1 MTAVTV
7 ARKTVRM
14 MASLAPGVV
23 SASRNAVSPVPN
35 PRVTT
40 TTVGRTIISPRYR
53 SAVPRR
59 PHRAIAARAVTHG
72 LGPAPPPGRG
82 TDGRSRVCALT
93 LSRDYRLG
101 LRERA
106 LGTEHRVALQ
116 LVPATEVVG
125 REQVVHGWIR
135 PAVTGLRLLQ
145 VHGPLVPHAREEVLR
160 LLAVEVLD
168 ERVRDVLDAMLLGVL
183 VHHGDVRED
192 PLEQLLRR
200 RGVVRRVAGNVPSH
214 RGSIGGDDVPP
225 GTAALRRVGRQD
237 LQAGLGQVG
246 PVLDVLGVAGPD
258 VED

>member
-1 MTAVTV
+1 MTAVTA

-23 SASRNAVSPVPN
+23 SASRNAVSPLPN

-93 LSRDYRLG
+93 LSRDHRLG

-116 LVPATEVVG
+116 LAPATEVVG

-160 LLAVEVLD
+160 LLAVEVIH

-183 VHHGDVRED
+183 VNDRDRGLDGDG
-192 PLEQLLRR
+192 RR
-200 RGVVRRVAGNVPSH
+200 WDHRLVGEPS
-214 RGSIGGDDVPP
+214 
-225 GTAALRRVGRQD
+225 
-237 LQAGLGQVG
+237 
-246 PVLDVLGVAGPD
+246 LDRKSV
-258 VED
+258 